1 MRTHLLAIVFASSAF
16 LACAATTPGAQPHDM
31 STAGHEAAAN
41 QHENEARTHAADYNA
56 DAGVTSSHCSR
67 GTKNNDGGVCWTSAS
82 NPTQE
87 HRDAAEKH
95 HKMAM
100 DHRAASQALRDVE
113 SRACVGLSDEDRE
126 MSPFEHKEDI
136 ASVEPLNVTS
146 NNARVGGTRTIGAT
160 VTFRAVPGMTAE
172 WLQRVVDC
180 HAARNAALGHVV
192 PEMPTCPLVPN
203 GVSAKVTSTGA
214 GFAVAIQ
221 SDDTETSRE
230 VLRRAMLL
238 K

>member
-1 MRTHLLAIVFASSAF
+1 MRTLLIGIMVSATVI
-16 LACAATTPGAQPHDM
+16 ACAATTPGAQPHDM
-31 STAGHEAAAN
+31 SAASHEAAAN
-41 QHENEARTHAADYNA
+41 EHEKDARLHAADYNP
-56 DAGVTSSHCSR
+56 DAGVTSEHCSR
-67 GTKNNDGGVCWTSAS
+67 GTKNNDGGVCWTSVS

-95 HKMAM
+95 HKMAT
-100 DHRAASQALRDVE
+100 DHRAASQALRDAE
-113 SRACVGLSDEDRE
+113 ARACVGLSEQDRE
-126 MSPFEHKEDI
+126 MSPFEHKDDI
-136 ASVEPLNVTS
+136 AAVEPLQVTN
-146 NNARVGGTRTIGAT
+146 NNARVGGARTVGAT

-180 HAARNAALGHVV
+180 HAARNAAIGHVV

-221 SDDTETSRE
+221 SDDADTSRE